1 MIRMTN
7 AELASGRASIDAALR
22 RVATTAIADP
32 PASPERRARA
42 KSQLR
47 SEVADGEAVAAALER
62 RATPRSDR
70 RAMEIPR

>member
-1 MIRMTN
+1 MTD

-42 KSQLR
+42 ESQLR

-62 RATPRSDR
+62 RATP
-70 RAMEIPR
+70 